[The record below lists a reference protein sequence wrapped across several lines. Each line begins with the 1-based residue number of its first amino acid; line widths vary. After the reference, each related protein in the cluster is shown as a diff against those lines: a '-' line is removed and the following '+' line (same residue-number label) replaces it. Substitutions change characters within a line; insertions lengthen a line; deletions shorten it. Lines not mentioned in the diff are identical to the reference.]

1 MRVIDGK
8 IYLEVHEM
16 SDFYKEV
23 KDQVGSGQ
31 FGLRLLIFKLKC
43 TFTFPRKLLLF
54 PNLSSSSLYFNTP
67 KITPKSEIF
76 MALYAENI

>member
-1 MRVIDGK
+1 MQVIDGK

-16 SDFYKEV
+16 RSDFNKEV

-43 TFTFPRKLLLF
+43 TFTFLNFLANYFFSPTLLL
-54 PNLSSSSLYFNTP
+54 LC
-67 KITPKSEIF
+67 I
-76 MALYAENI
+76 